1 MTMAPEAA
9 FAVWRARVEA
19 ALDQALPSAENSPQ
33 RLHAAMRH
41 GVLNGG
47 KRMRPLL
54 AYATGTAFGADAS
67 RLDAA
72 AVAVELIHC
81 YSLVH
86 DDLPAMDDDALRRGQ
101 PTVHVAFDEATAI
114 LAGDALQTL
123 AFDVLA
129 NAPQAAERRVAMLAE
144 LARAS
149 GAAGMCGGQAL
160 DIDATGN
167 AGAKR
172 GQSHFSVEGHH
183 QSKSPDRKH
192 DSDPFSLADLERLHA
207 MDRLFSLERMH
218 ALKTGALLRAS
229 VRLGAI
235 AAGADADSRI
245 ALDRYADALG
255 LAFQIRDDL
264 LDIEGDAATLGKT
277 AGKDLAQDKATFPSL
292 LGIEASRARLAQ
304 LSVLMQDALAGLG
317 VETAALA
324 ALARKVVERDN

>member
-1 MTMAPEAA
+1 MPEVD
-9 FAVWRARVEA
+9 FATWRARVEA
-19 ALDQALPSAENSPQ
+19 ALDRSLPSSQASPQ

-54 AYATGTAFGADAS
+54 VYASGSALGADEAA
-67 RLDAA
+67 LDAA

-114 LAGDALQTL
+114 LAGDALQSL
-123 AFDVLA
+123 AFEVLA
-129 NAPQAAERRVAMLAE
+129 AAPQGDARKVAMLAE

-149 GAAGMCGGQAL
+149 GMAGMCGGQAL
-160 DIDATGN
+160 DIAATGS
-167 AGAKR
+167 AKR
-172 GQSHFSVEGHH
+172 CQGHVFGREIQTVDVLRPKNDPDTFS
-183 QSKSPDRKH
+183 
-192 DSDPFSLADLERLHA
+192 FSLADLERLHA
-207 MDRLFSLERMH
+207 M
-218 ALKTGALLRAS
+218 KTGALLRCA

-235 AAGADADSRI
+235 AGNADADARM

-277 AGKDLAQDKATFPSL
+277 AGKDLAQDKATFPAL
-292 LGIEASRARLAQ
+292 LGIDASRARLAE
-304 LSVLMQDALAGLG
+304 LSGLMHDALAGLDMD
-317 VETAALA
+317 TAALA